1 VQAQA
6 VKEEDAVI
14 GEDGECYEVSQ
25 RPRRSVVTCFPRLA
39 PHPFYTSP
47 LPFLVEDHHK
57 TAQLCALAKKM
68 EYSSY
73 VLGDTTVYGEIN
85 HIKSQAM
92 KESFGLQ
99 IVRVYCYRYCTVGFF

>member
-39 PHPFYTSP
+39 HPTHSI
-47 LPFLVEDHHK
+47 L
-57 TAQLCALAKKM
+57 
-68 EYSSY
+68 SSQNGST
-73 VLGDTTVYGEIN
+73 L
-85 HIKSQAM
+85 
-92 KESFGLQ
+92 
-99 IVRVYCYRYCTVGFF
+99 